1 MTVTY
6 LSPFESLLAVEIHAP
21 AQWVATAHL
30 NGAAAA
36 ELFPLK
42 GGASVTVCS
51 VEGFAH
57 HLAHRLYLLGILT
70 LEELHEVP
78 VRTQWTVGYVLE
90 WARRFGLEIQLRS
103 IFAVI
108 PPLPPV
114 GTAPASS
121 PLVERQCVEN
131 LRQAVP
137 APGYAQLVERL
148 ATNVRGHLGD
158 EHVRSVLHREGLTV
172 LEPSIVSAGYLIGD
186 VLEP

>member
-90 WARRFGLEIQLRS
+90 WARRFGLEIQLRA
-103 IFAVI
+103 IYAVI

-114 GTAPASS
+114 VGTTPVSLA
-121 PLVERQCVEN
+121 ERQCVDN

-158 EHVRSVLHREGLTV
+158 EHVRSVLRREGMTV
-172 LEPSIVSAGYLIGD
+172 LEPSAVSAGYLIGD